1 MTIISKKKNSSPEI
15 KTFGCRLNI
24 WESQVISD
32 HASNHGHSDLVIFNT
47 CAVTSEAERQ
57 ARQAIRSA
65 KKNRPNA
72 KVLVTGC
79 AAQIDPQKW
88 SNMPEVNF
96 VIGNK
101 EKLEEKFWKNFDAN
115 NNNDT
120 NKNVI
125 VTDIMEIKNNSQHL
139 VEAFD
144 KYTRG
149 FIQVQNGCDHRCTF
163 CIIPF
168 GRGPSRSVSTQNIIN
183 SINSLLINGFKEIV
197 LTGVDLT
204 SWGNDIFGKPSLGL
218 LVKKILKN
226 IPDLPRLRLSSIDP
240 AEVDFE
246 LMDAFETEERLM
258 PHLHLSIQ
266 HGDDLILKRMKRRHL
281 KRDVINFVNEA
292 RRRRNDIVFG
302 ADFIS
307 GFPTENENAHNES
320 IELIKE
326 ANITYVHVFPYS
338 HRNGTVASKMPKVSN
353 ADIKKRAKD
362 LRKLS
367 EAQNK
372 NFLLSQVGTIQSV
385 LVEKNSVGHTP
396 YFSKIKLNE
405 NVKANEIIPTHIVDT
420 NSEGLIGNICQGRLK
435 Q

>member
-1 MTIISKKKNSSPEI
+1 MTIISKKKNSSPEV

-72 KVLVTGC
+72 KILVTGC
-79 AAQIDPQKW
+79 AAQIDSQKW

-101 EKLEEKFWKNFDAN
+101 EKLEEKFWKNLDV
-115 NNNDT
+115 NNDNYT

-125 VTDIMEIKNNSQHL
+125 VTDIMEIKNNSQNL
-139 VEAFD
+139 VGAFD
-144 KYTRG
+144 KHTRG
-149 FIQVQNGCDHRCTF
+149 FVQVQNGCDHRCTF

-183 SINSLLINGFKEIV
+183 SINSLLKNGVKEVV
-197 LTGVDLT
+197 LTGIDLT

-226 IPDLPRLRLSSIDP
+226 IPDLPRLRLSSVDP

-246 LMDAFETEERLM
+246 LMNAFETEERLM

-307 GFPTENENAHNES
+307 GFPTENENAHNKS

-372 NFLLSQVGTIQSV
+372 KFLLSQVGTIQSV